1 VPASTWIADGN
12 SGKTQFIY
20 DAWVDDY
27 PDPQDFSYYLIQTG
41 AAENWGRYSNPRVDA
56 LFARGDVERDVQK
69 REAIYKQAQLIILR
83 DAAVVMLNQFA
94 QQSLITTKYHGL
106 ELNPSWAYFF
116 QPVGNDWANV
126 TVSP

>member
-1 VPASTWIADGN
+1 
-12 SGKTQFIY
+12 
-20 DAWVDDY
+20 
-27 PDPQDFSYYLIQTG
+27 
-41 AAENWGRYSNPRVDA
+41 VDA
-56 LFARGDVERDVQK
+56 LFASGDVERDVQK

-83 DAAVVMLNQFA
+83 DAAAAMLTQTA